1 MSASLSTQTAQGRRT
16 RYSVRAPWAENRAD
30 FLIAVGVV
38 GLHIADDNFLQ
49 PEPGTSAGDHLASGL
64 IPLAVLA
71 VVAAVYPRLRAGLR
85 AITAMTLGALA
96 ITVGVP
102 AVYYLL
108 DGKPPVTTSPDC
120 SRSSQASCFIL
131 SAPVTLWRARRTDGS
146 RRRRYLRRTL
156 IVLATPLLAWA
167 IAWFLVFPIGF
178 AYIYAHTGRAA
189 VTPDLGVPYETVT
202 VVTSDSLD
210 SGRLV
215 RPLEEPCCGRAL
227 PGCDPIPGGADA
239 DPPRIRRPAA
249 RPPRAGLER
258 RRHRALGR
266 RSRPSG
272 RSRISPS
279 RPDVDPDR
287 IGGFGFSI
295 GGEILIEAAAQSTAF
310 KAIVTEGAGSRVGDE
325 DVKGPARLFAEPNLA
340 LMTAALTVFSNH
352 GPPPPIESRIS
363 RIAPRAVFLIHA
375 DPGWAARTREG
386 RSTTQPLA
394 RRRRSGRCPAQS
406 TPAAYALAPLNTSV
420 ASSTSSTT
428 HYCKPTRRP
437 HMRIEQS
444 FSVSRPPEV
453 VFDYLTNP
461 ANLAAWQTSKTS
473 VEQLTAGAPRSAH
486 ASASARRARVGR
498 NSSRSSSSPSSTGRL
513 AYTRTSSRG
522 RIRSTAPGRSRPTA
536 PGRGSTS
543 SPRASYPACRGCCS
557 RSQNA

>member
-1 MSASLSTQTAQGRRT
+1 MSAITSQQTAQARRFA
-16 RYSVRAPWAENRAD
+16 RRASAVSREAA
-30 FLIAVGVV
+30 LTLLAVGIV
-38 GLHIADDNFLQ
+38 GLHIVDDNFLQ
-49 PEPGTSAGDHLASGL
+49 AESGTAAGDHLASGL

-71 VVAAVYPRLRAGLR
+71 AIAAVYPRLRAGLR

-108 DGKPPVTTSPDC
+108 DGT
-120 SRSSQASCFIL
+120 ASGDHFTGLLAIVAGVVLIL

-167 IAWFLVFPIGF
+167 IAWFVVFPIGF

-189 VTPDLGVPYETVT
+189 VTPDLRVPYETVT
-202 VVTSDSLD
+202 VVTDDSLALAASYVPSRNRAAIVLFPGATRSPEARMLIRHGYGVLLLD
-210 SGRLV
+210 PRGQGSSEGDTV
-215 RPLEEPCCGRAL
+215 RWAGDRDLLAAAEYL
-227 PGCDPIPGGADA
+227 
-239 DPPRIRRPAA
+239 RR
-249 RPPRAGLER
+249 
-258 RRHRALGR
+258 
-266 RSRPSG
+266 
-272 RSRISPS
+272 

-375 DPGWAARTREG
+375 DPGLGGENTRGPIYYAA
-386 RSTTQPLA
+386 
-394 RRRRSGRCPAQS
+394 
-406 TPAAYALAPLNTSV
+406 
-420 ASSTSSTT
+420 
-428 HYCKPTRRP
+428 
-437 HMRIEQS
+437 
-444 FSVSRPPEV
+444 
-453 VFDYLTNP
+453 
-461 ANLAAWQTSKTS
+461 
-473 VEQLTAGAPRSAH
+473 AGAPKAIWKVPGSKH
-486 ASASARRARVGR
+486 TGGIRAR
-498 NSSRSSSSPSSTGRL
+498 
-513 AYTRTSSRG
+513 
-522 RIRSTAPGRSRPTA
+522 
-536 PGRGSTS
+536 
-543 SPRASYPACRGCCS
+543 PAEYER
-557 RSQNA
+557 RVIDFFNHALLQTD